1 MAAAGDDAP
10 AGLFS
15 GVWSRLHAAASVWR
29 RRGQASRDGE
39 GEEEEEEA
47 TVRSR
52 LARRAAAARRVGRK
66 LAFVSFNLEVLVFI
80 YAFWRARRRSLTWR
94 QPIQVLPVLA
104 VPALATL
111 IYAAFVRFTRMLDLK
126 DKRTLE
132 RLQEGKPQT
141 ECEPRESVDLKD
153 KETLERLQEVK
164 QRTDCEPRDFDRNSQ
179 KTVLNCDDADDASN
193 SLVGTDSA
201 PQTAKLMKHRQSSI
215 KHRDDGGADMAWGHS
230 KDFQSAPSGGLRMR
244 RLSSAKTY
252 MTSSSFIERNVEK
265 TQETPSVSAHSD
277 QHVHVPISTEDT
289 ISYPFDDC
297 RSMHAQP
304 ADTPQELSEGDGDEE
319 GFDGLWDIVETCSN
333 SSKENPI
340 SPVGSHNNFYDGD
353 DSRSPA
359 SPPDNFVAH
368 NSLNDFSPDLSA
380 LVLPASETLR
390 MLPPVSVKE
399 EASLDLQKSEVL
411 HMYSLTPNGSPTPYA
426 VNDKEL
432 SVTPDMGTYSELL
445 GEGVKET
452 ESSMFHIPEESTPPF
467 ISEEVLLCP
476 VAVNNNIEH
485 CLGTPEFSLCGQ
497 DTEKMEV
504 AGSASFTNDTPES
517 SFLSSLELAVES
529 AEDATEKELCE
540 SNTKEENAMLIN
552 MEEQALQDPL
562 IVSTSTSEQCLESS
576 DVSLCIQDAKAGEVS
591 GTINFVTA
599 NHELMYTA
607 SPVLL
612 AEGDEDLKEDKTCG
626 LHLLEQN
633 GLPINFEKEPILDSA
648 DTAEDVEITEV
659 HDVVKEGLFESEGEE
674 TFSHGK
680 LGAASSNDD
689 SNTENLI
696 TDSIGVQFIPNPD
709 INEALEGGWDAFSEP
724 LHHGTRHSAGR
735 FLSSGEINNDVY
747 SLTPMESPTS
757 YAVNDKELPIT
768 PDVESYPKFFGEG
781 VEEIVSSKF
790 HMPEEKHCSG
800 DPEVSVCGQETEKM
814 EVAGSVSFIDVSPD
828 SSFLSSPE
836 LVVEGAE
843 DTTIEK
849 ELCELNTKEDNA
861 ILINMEE
868 QALQDP
874 LIVSTS
880 TVEQCLETSDFS
892 LCIQDANAREV
903 PGITDFVTANPELMY
918 PASPELLGEYDED
931 FKEDKMS
938 DSYLPEQNGLPFNF
952 EKKPILDSP
961 VADTAEDVEII
972 EVHDV
977 VKEDLFESE
986 GKETF
991 SYQKLVVASSNGD
1004 SNTQNLIN
1012 DSICVQFIPNSVI
1025 NEDLEGGHEAF
1036 SEPLHHVTRHSEE
1049 IFLSPGEINDE
1060 EVYSLTPMESPTL
1073 YAVNEKE
1080 LPITPDVESYPE
1092 LFGEGVEEIVS
1103 SKFHMPEESTTSFNS
1118 EEVVPCSL
1126 AVSNIENCPGAPEFS
1141 VCGEETDKMEVAG
1154 SVSFINVSPEL
1165 SFLSSPELV
1174 VESAEDAT
1182 EKELC
1187 ELKTKED
1194 NAILINMEEEALQDP
1209 LMVST
1214 STVEQCLETSD
1225 VSLRIQDA
1233 NPKLMYPPSP
1243 EVLGEYNEEFKE
1255 DQTSDSHIP
1264 EQNGLPFNFE
1274 KEPIL
1279 DSPVADTAEDVEIT
1293 EVHYVVEECFSES
1306 EDEEAFNYQKLA
1318 VTDSEDDSDTQNLII
1333 DSMPVKFIPNSDL
1346 NEVLEGGQ
1354 EAFSQPL
1361 CQSTRHYEGM
1371 FLSAAEINNDE
1382 VYSSNS
1388 NSYANVV
1395 EDAAPSE
1402 GLSKFEDEM
1411 SIASL
1416 DTPINLDEVK
1426 SAAIVDTDI
1435 VSSKLSLQAELRGG
1449 GVEENEQSKFH
1460 LTEEITTPFNLEEEV
1475 LLSPVAVNNSEYY
1488 AETPEFSLYNEDS
1501 EEMEVVEAS
1510 HESSFLSSPELVV
1523 EGDDDARE
1531 KETHELNTN
1540 EENETLINLEEKP
1553 LQAVPV
1559 VSTTDQCLETP
1570 EFSSS
1575 SEETT
1580 DVPDIVSFVAV
1591 SPELNYSVSPELLAE
1606 SDDGIKEDE
1615 TSDLHLHEQKALPFN
1630 LEEPFLDP
1638 LVVDSAEDALA
1649 KSEVGKITEVHGV
1662 VEGVLLESEDD
1673 EVVDHLKPVLASPD
1687 DDSTA
1692 QNLISN
1698 STSAQ
1703 FIPDSSVKEGSQAG
1717 QQALL
1722 GSTCHSEV
1730 TFLSSGDV
1738 NHDEVKVETPF
1749 AGQEG
1754 LSKSEDEIASTSL
1767 ETSILLDEVR
1777 TAENL
1782 TANSEPSQSIPDSNG
1797 FQSLHDQ
1804 EQAPSETLQ
1813 DVNFLIEGSHTS
1825 SDEGIN
1831 SEIFSLYSRSSS
1843 CVSEIN
1849 MLESLRSGTSSEPE
1863 NDRGLSFDERN
1874 RVIFHNLD
1882 STENNT
1888 NNPVTDESILETN
1901 MVETLNIADETTAGS
1916 LHEVPSNFLDSFVA
1930 PDVTNGMTQSD
1941 QHLDLSSSSF
1951 APVVDAF
1958 ETLQSGQVF
1967 SEPQLEND
1975 VTFEEIQMSP
1985 KEVDD
1990 AENYFTNAIDDPQD
2004 SERTSTVALEDED
2017 DLTLHKAY
2025 MSPEDISEV
2034 KNSLADDY
2042 ASDLPH
2048 MPENHYFSKKVSPES
2063 QNPLSSEEILVH
2075 PEGLKT
2081 ENDLDAAKSS
2091 LYSTEA
2097 NLAEPCG
2104 IAHEGT
2110 QQQDETMLGFE
2121 EANSEDH
2128 YDNSGSLDIPDVTVA
2143 ESLQAAERSSSE
2155 ILYDG
2160 MFSFEGT
2167 LISLD
2172 GDDNAEDF
2180 TNNSGSAMHA
2190 APTDTTSL
2198 PGLQEGSFK
2207 PEDENAVNS
2216 ISPYEVDTEES
2227 SSSNRGNSSSASSRH
2242 DISFMEAPQPQE
2254 LSIDAGRGKVLLKDK
2269 EPKDGESEVMKETV
2283 GDLDDDHEV
2292 SSTPSDAALNL
2303 YLLY

>member
-15 GVWSRLHAAASVWR
+15 GVWSRLHAAASLWR

-39 GEEEEEEA
+39 REEEDGEA

-132 RLQEGKPQT
+132 RLQEDKPQN

-153 KETLERLQEVK
+153 KETLEGLQEDK
-164 QRTDCEPRDFDRNSQ
+164 QQTECGPREFDRNNQ
-179 KTVLNCDDADDASN
+179 NNVQNCDDVEDASN

-201 PQTAKLMKHRQSSI
+201 AQTAKLMKHRQSSI

-244 RLSSAKTY
+244 RLSSSKTY
-252 MTSSSFIERNVEK
+252 MTSSSFIERSVEK

-277 QHVHVPISTEDT
+277 QHVHVPVSTEDT

-297 RSMHAQP
+297 RSMHVQP
-304 ADTPQELSEGDGDEE
+304 ADTPQELSEGDADEE
-319 GFDGLWDIVETCSN
+319 GFDGLWDIVETRSN

-340 SPVGSHNNFYDGD
+340 SPVGSHNIFYDGD

-359 SPPDNFVAH
+359 SPPDDLVAH
-368 NSLNDFSPDLSA
+368 NSLNDFSGSPDLSGP
-380 LVLPASETLR
+380 VLPASETLK
-390 MLPPVSVKE
+390 MLPPESVRE
-399 EASLDLQKSEVL
+399 EALLDLQKSEVL
-411 HMYSLTPNGSPTPYA
+411 HMYSLTPKENPTPNA

-432 SVTPDMGTYSELL
+432 PITPDMGTYSELL
-445 GEGVKET
+445 GEGVEET
-452 ESSMFHIPEESTPPF
+452 ESSMFHIPEESMRPF
-467 ISEEVLLCP
+467 ISEEVLLGP
-476 VAVNNNIEH
+476 VAANSIEH

-497 DTEKMEV
+497 ETEKLEV
-504 AGSASFTNDTPES
+504 VGSAKFTNGSPES
-517 SFLSSLELAVES
+517 SFLSSPELVVES
-529 AEDATEKELCE
+529 AEDAAEKELCE
-540 SNTKEENAMLIN
+540 LNTKEENAMLIS
-552 MEEQALQDPL
+552 MEEPLQDPL

-674 TFSHGK
+674 TFTHGK
-680 LGAASSNDD
+680 LGAASSNAD

-696 TDSIGVQFIPNPD
+696 TDSIGVQIIPNPD
-709 INEALEGGWDAFSEP
+709 INEALEGGWEAFSEP
-724 LHHGTRHSAGR
+724 LHHGTRHSAGM

-747 SLTPMESPTS
+747 SLAPMEIPTS
-757 YAVNDKELPIT
+757 YAVNGKELPIT
-768 PDVESYPKFFGEG
+768 PDMESYPKFFGEG

-790 HMPEEKHCSG
+790 HIPEEKHCSG
-800 DPEVSVCGQETEKM
+800 APEVSVCGPETEKM
-814 EVAGSVSFIDVSPD
+814 EVGGSVSFINVSPD

-843 DTTIEK
+843 DTTIGK
-849 ELCELNTKEDNA
+849 GLCELNTKEDNA

-918 PASPELLGEYDED
+918 PASPELPGEYDED

-938 DSYLPEQNGLPFNF
+938 DSHLPEQNGLPFNF

-961 VADTAEDVEII
+961 VAYTAEDI
-972 EVHDV
+972 

-986 GKETF
+986 GKEIF
-991 SYQKLVVASSNGD
+991 SYQKLVVASSDGD
-1004 SNTQNLIN
+1004 SNTQKLIT
-1012 DSICVQFIPNSVI
+1012 DSICVQFIPNSDI

-1092 LFGEGVEEIVS
+1092 LFGEGVEEIVL
-1103 SKFHMPEESTTSFNS
+1103 SKFHMPEESLTPFNL
-1118 EEVVPCSL
+1118 EEVLPCSL

-1174 VESAEDAT
+1174 VVSAEDAT

-1187 ELKTKED
+1187 ELNTKED

-1225 VSLRIQDA
+1225 VSLHIQDA
-1233 NPKLMYPPSP
+1233 NPKLMYPSSP

-1255 DQTSDSHIP
+1255 DQKSDSHIL

-1293 EVHYVVEECFSES
+1293 EVHYVVKEGFSES
-1306 EDEEAFNYQKLA
+1306 EGEEAFNYQKLA

-1333 DSMPVKFIPNSDL
+1333 DSMPVKFLRNSDL

-1361 CQSTRHYEGM
+1361 RQSTRYSEGM
-1371 FLSAAEINNDE
+1371 FLSSAEINNDE

-1416 DTPINLDEVK
+1416 DTSICLDEVK
-1426 SAAIVDTDI
+1426 SAAIVDIDI
-1435 VSSKLSLQAELRGG
+1435 VSPKLSLQAELRGG

-1460 LTEEITTPFNLEEEV
+1460 LTEEITTPFNLEAEV

-1488 AETPEFSLYNEDS
+1488 AETPEFSLYNEES
-1501 EEMEVVEAS
+1501 EEMEVVESVSFVKAS
-1510 HESSFLSSPELVV
+1510 HESSFLSSPELVA

-1531 KETHELNTN
+1531 KETREVSTN

-1553 LQAVPV
+1553 LQAAPV

-1570 EFSSS
+1570 VFSSS

-1580 DVPDIVSFVAV
+1580 DVPEIVSFVTV

-1606 SDDGIKEDE
+1606 SEDGIKEYE

-1630 LEEPFLDP
+1630 LEDPFLDP

-1649 KSEVGKITEVHGV
+1649 KSEVGKITEVQGV
-1662 VEGVLLESEDD
+1662 VEGVLPESEDE

-1687 DDSTA
+1687 DDTAA

-1698 STSAQ
+1698 STFAQ

-1722 GSTCHSEV
+1722 ESPHESTCHSEG
-1730 TFLSSGDV
+1730 TFLSSGM
-1738 NHDEVKVETPF
+1738 KITPF

-1767 ETSILLDEVR
+1767 EVR

-1782 TANSEPSQSIPDSNG
+1782 TANSGPSQSIPDSNG
-1797 FQSLHDQ
+1797 SQSLHDQ

-1882 STENNT
+1882 STENYT
-1888 NNPVTDESILETN
+1888 NNPATAESMTN
-1901 MVETLNIADETTAGS
+1901 MIETLNIADETTAGS
-1916 LHEVPSNFLDSFVA
+1916 PHEVSSNFVDSFVA
-1930 PDVTNGMTQSD
+1930 PDVINGMTQSD

-1958 ETLQSGQVF
+1958 ETLQSGHVF

-1975 VTFEEIQMSP
+1975 VTFEETQMSP
-1985 KEVDD
+1985 KEADD
-1990 AENYFTNAIDDPQD
+1990 AENYFINTIDDPQD

-2034 KNSLADDY
+2034 ENSLADDY

-2048 MPENHYFSKKVSPES
+2048 MPENHCFSEKVSPES
-2063 QNPLSSEEILVH
+2063 QDPLSSEEILVH

-2081 ENDLDAAKSS
+2081 ENDLDGAKSS
-2091 LYSTEA
+2091 LFSTEV
-2097 NLAEPCG
+2097 NLAELWG

-2110 QQQDETMLGFE
+2110 LQQDETMLGFE

-2128 YDNSGSLDIPDVTVA
+2128 YDNSRSLDIPDVTVA

-2180 TNNSGSAMHA
+2180 TNNSGSDMHTA
-2190 APTDTTSL
+2190 QTDTTSL

-2216 ISPYEVDTEES
+2216 ITPYEVDTEES

-2242 DISFMEAPQPQE
+2242 DISFMEAPRPRE
-2254 LSIDAGRGKVLLKDK
+2254 LPIDAGRGKVLIKDK

-2283 GDLDDDHEV
+2283 EDLDDDHEV

-2303 YLLY
+2303 YLLC

>member
-1 MAAAGDDAP
+1 
-10 AGLFS
+10 
-15 GVWSRLHAAASVWR
+15 
-29 RRGQASRDGE
+29 
-39 GEEEEEEA
+39 
-47 TVRSR
+47 
-52 LARRAAAARRVGRK
+52 
-66 LAFVSFNLEVLVFI
+66 
-80 YAFWRARRRSLTWR
+80 
-94 QPIQVLPVLA
+94 
-104 VPALATL
+104 
-111 IYAAFVRFTRMLDLK
+111 
-126 DKRTLE
+126 
-132 RLQEGKPQT
+132 
-141 ECEPRESVDLKD
+141 
-153 KETLERLQEVK
+153 
-164 QRTDCEPRDFDRNSQ
+164 
-179 KTVLNCDDADDASN
+179 
-193 SLVGTDSA
+193 
-201 PQTAKLMKHRQSSI
+201 
-215 KHRDDGGADMAWGHS
+215 
-230 KDFQSAPSGGLRMR
+230 
-244 RLSSAKTY
+244 
-252 MTSSSFIERNVEK
+252 
-265 TQETPSVSAHSD
+265 
-277 QHVHVPISTEDT
+277 
-289 ISYPFDDC
+289 
-297 RSMHAQP
+297 
-304 ADTPQELSEGDGDEE
+304 
-319 GFDGLWDIVETCSN
+319 
-333 SSKENPI
+333 
-340 SPVGSHNNFYDGD
+340 
-353 DSRSPA
+353 
-359 SPPDNFVAH
+359 
-368 NSLNDFSPDLSA
+368 
-380 LVLPASETLR
+380 
-390 MLPPVSVKE
+390 
-399 EASLDLQKSEVL
+399 
-411 HMYSLTPNGSPTPYA
+411 
-426 VNDKEL
+426 
-432 SVTPDMGTYSELL
+432 
-445 GEGVKET
+445 
-452 ESSMFHIPEESTPPF
+452 
-467 ISEEVLLCP
+467 
-476 VAVNNNIEH
+476 
-485 CLGTPEFSLCGQ
+485 
-497 DTEKMEV
+497 
-504 AGSASFTNDTPES
+504 
-517 SFLSSLELAVES
+517 
-529 AEDATEKELCE
+529 
-540 SNTKEENAMLIN
+540 MLIS
-552 MEEQALQDPL
+552 MEEPLQDPL

-674 TFSHGK
+674 TFTHGK
-680 LGAASSNDD
+680 LGAASSNAD

-696 TDSIGVQFIPNPD
+696 TDSIGVQIIPNPD
-709 INEALEGGWDAFSEP
+709 INEALEGGWEAFSEP
-724 LHHGTRHSAGR
+724 LHHGTRHSAGM

-747 SLTPMESPTS
+747 SLAPMEIPTS
-757 YAVNDKELPIT
+757 YAVNGKELPIT
-768 PDVESYPKFFGEG
+768 PDMESY
-781 VEEIVSSKF
+781 
-790 HMPEEKHCSG
+790 
-800 DPEVSVCGQETEKM
+800 PEVSVCGPETE
-814 EVAGSVSFIDVSPD
+814 
-828 SSFLSSPE
+828 
-836 LVVEGAE
+836 
-843 DTTIEK
+843 
-849 ELCELNTKEDNA
+849 
-861 ILINMEE
+861 
-868 QALQDP
+868 
-874 LIVSTS
+874 
-880 TVEQCLETSDFS
+880 
-892 LCIQDANAREV
+892 
-903 PGITDFVTANPELMY
+903 
-918 PASPELLGEYDED
+918 
-931 FKEDKMS
+931 
-938 DSYLPEQNGLPFNF
+938 
-952 EKKPILDSP
+952 
-961 VADTAEDVEII
+961 
-972 EVHDV
+972 
-977 VKEDLFESE
+977 
-986 GKETF
+986 
-991 SYQKLVVASSNGD
+991 
-1004 SNTQNLIN
+1004 
-1012 DSICVQFIPNSVI
+1012 
-1025 NEDLEGGHEAF
+1025 
-1036 SEPLHHVTRHSEE
+1036 
-1049 IFLSPGEINDE
+1049 
-1060 EVYSLTPMESPTL
+1060 
-1073 YAVNEKE
+1073 
-1080 LPITPDVESYPE
+1080 
-1092 LFGEGVEEIVS
+1092 
-1103 SKFHMPEESTTSFNS
+1103 
-1118 EEVVPCSL
+1118 
-1126 AVSNIENCPGAPEFS
+1126 
-1141 VCGEETDKMEVAG
+1141 KMEVAG

-1174 VESAEDAT
+1174 VVSAEDAT

-1187 ELKTKED
+1187 ELNTKED

-1225 VSLRIQDA
+1225 VSLHIQDA
-1233 NPKLMYPPSP
+1233 NPKLMYPSSP

-1255 DQTSDSHIP
+1255 DQKSDSHIL

-1293 EVHYVVEECFSES
+1293 EVHYVVKEGFSES
-1306 EDEEAFNYQKLA
+1306 EGEEAFNYQKLA

-1333 DSMPVKFIPNSDL
+1333 DSMPVKFLRNSDL

-1361 CQSTRHYEGM
+1361 RQSTRYSEGM
-1371 FLSAAEINNDE
+1371 FLSSAEINNDE

-1416 DTPINLDEVK
+1416 DTSICLDEVK
-1426 SAAIVDTDI
+1426 SAAIVDIDI
-1435 VSSKLSLQAELRGG
+1435 VSPKLSLQAELRGG

-1460 LTEEITTPFNLEEEV
+1460 LTEEITTPFNLEAEV

-1488 AETPEFSLYNEDS
+1488 AETPEFSLYNEES
-1501 EEMEVVEAS
+1501 EEMEVVESVSFVKAS
-1510 HESSFLSSPELVV
+1510 HESSFLSSPELVA

-1531 KETHELNTN
+1531 KETREVSTN

-1553 LQAVPV
+1553 LQAAPV

-1570 EFSSS
+1570 VFSSS

-1580 DVPDIVSFVAV
+1580 DVPEIVSFVTV

-1606 SDDGIKEDE
+1606 SEDGIKEYE

-1630 LEEPFLDP
+1630 LEDPFLDP

-1649 KSEVGKITEVHGV
+1649 KSEVGKITEVQGV
-1662 VEGVLLESEDD
+1662 VEGVLPESEDE

-1687 DDSTA
+1687 DDTAA

-1698 STSAQ
+1698 STFAQ

-1722 GSTCHSEV
+1722 ESPHESTCHSEG
-1730 TFLSSGDV
+1730 TFLSSGM
-1738 NHDEVKVETPF
+1738 KITPF

-1767 ETSILLDEVR
+1767 EVR

-1782 TANSEPSQSIPDSNG
+1782 TANSGPSQSIPDSNG
-1797 FQSLHDQ
+1797 SQSLHDQ

-1882 STENNT
+1882 STENYT
-1888 NNPVTDESILETN
+1888 NNPATAESMTN
-1901 MVETLNIADETTAGS
+1901 MIETLNIADETTAGS
-1916 LHEVPSNFLDSFVA
+1916 PHEVSSNFVDSFVA
-1930 PDVTNGMTQSD
+1930 PDVINGMTQSD

-1958 ETLQSGQVF
+1958 ETLQSGHVF

-1975 VTFEEIQMSP
+1975 VTFEETQMSP
-1985 KEVDD
+1985 KEADD
-1990 AENYFTNAIDDPQD
+1990 AENYFINTIDDPQD

-2034 KNSLADDY
+2034 ENSLADDY

-2048 MPENHYFSKKVSPES
+2048 MPENHCFSEKVSPES
-2063 QNPLSSEEILVH
+2063 QDPLSSEEILVH

-2081 ENDLDAAKSS
+2081 ENDLDGAKSS
-2091 LYSTEA
+2091 LFSTEV
-2097 NLAEPCG
+2097 NLAELWG

-2110 QQQDETMLGFE
+2110 LQQDETMLGFE

-2128 YDNSGSLDIPDVTVA
+2128 YDNSRSLDIPDVTVA

-2180 TNNSGSAMHA
+2180 TNNSGSDMHTA
-2190 APTDTTSL
+2190 QTDTTSL

-2216 ISPYEVDTEES
+2216 ITPYEVDTEES

-2242 DISFMEAPQPQE
+2242 DISFMEAPRPRE
-2254 LSIDAGRGKVLLKDK
+2254 LPIDAGRGKVLIKDK

-2283 GDLDDDHEV
+2283 EDLDDDHETKQVVTISHSTGSSNV
-2292 SSTPSDAALNL
+2292 SELADLQYTESVDDDTETLSAPLPSSAATDI
-2303 YLLY
+2303 

>member
-29 RRGQASRDGE
+29 RRGQAFRDGE
-39 GEEEEEEA
+39 GEEEES

-111 IYAAFVRFTRMLDLK
+111 IYAAYVRFTRMLDLK

-132 RLQEGKPQT
+132 RLQEDKPQT
-141 ECEPRESVDLKD
+141 ECEPRDSVDLKD
-153 KETLERLQEVK
+153 KETLERLQEDK
-164 QRTDCEPRDFDRNSQ
+164 QRTECEPGEFDRDNQ
-179 KTVLNCDDADDASN
+179 NNVQNCDDVDDASN

-201 PQTAKLMKHRQSSI
+201 AQTAKLMKHRQSSI
-215 KHRDDGGADMAWGHS
+215 KHRDDDGADMAWGHS

-252 MTSSSFIERNVEK
+252 MTSSSFIERSVEK
-265 TQETPSVSAHSD
+265 TQEMPSVSAHLD

-289 ISYPFDDC
+289 ISYHFDDC

-304 ADTPQELSEGDGDEE
+304 ADTPQELSEGDGDKE
-319 GFDGLWDIVETCSN
+319 GFDGLWDIVETRSN

-359 SPPDNFVAH
+359 SSPDDFVAH
-368 NSLNDFSPDLSA
+368 NSLNDFSPDLSG
-380 LVLPASETLR
+380 LVLPASETLK
-390 MLPPVSVKE
+390 MLHPEGVRE
-399 EASLDLQKSEVL
+399 EALLDPHKSEVL
-411 HMYSLTPNGSPTPYA
+411 HMYSLTPKESPTPYA

-432 SVTPDMGTYSELL
+432 PITPDMGTYSELL
-445 GEGVKET
+445 GEGVEET
-452 ESSMFHIPEESTPPF
+452 ESSIFHTPEDSTPSF

-476 VAVNNNIEH
+476 PAVSNIEH

-497 DTEKMEV
+497 ETEKIEV
-504 AGSASFTNDTPES
+504 VGSVSFTNDSPEL
-517 SFLSSLELAVES
+517 SFLSSPELVVES
-529 AEDATEKELCE
+529 AEDAIEKELCE
-540 SNTKEENAMLIN
+540 LNSKEENTMLIS
-552 MEEQALQDPL
+552 MEEEPLQGPL
-562 IVSTSTSEQCLESS
+562 IVSTGTSEQCLETS
-576 DVSLCIQDAKAGEVS
+576 DASLCIQDTKAGEVS
-591 GTINFVTA
+591 GIINFVTA
-599 NHELMYTA
+599 TPELMYTA
-607 SPVLL
+607 SPELL
-612 AEGDEDLKEDKTCG
+612 AEGDEDLKEDKTSD
-626 LHLLEQN
+626 LHLPEQN
-633 GLPINFEKEPILDSA
+633 GLPLNIEKEPILDSLVA
-648 DTAEDVEITEV
+648 DTAEDVERTEV
-659 HDVVKEGLFESEGEE
+659 HDVVQEGSFESEDEE
-674 TFSHGK
+674 TFNNPN
-680 LGAASSNDD
+680 LVVTSSIDD
-689 SNTENLI
+689 SKNQNLI
-696 TDSIGVQFIPNPD
+696 SDSMLVQFIPNTD
-709 INEALEGGWDAFSEP
+709 INEALEGGWEAVSEP
-724 LHHGTRHSAGR
+724 LHQG
-735 FLSSGEINNDVY
+735 
-747 SLTPMESPTS
+747 P
-757 YAVNDKELPIT
+757 
-768 PDVESYPKFFGEG
+768 
-781 VEEIVSSKF
+781 
-790 HMPEEKHCSG
+790 
-800 DPEVSVCGQETEKM
+800 
-814 EVAGSVSFIDVSPD
+814 
-828 SSFLSSPE
+828 
-836 LVVEGAE
+836 
-843 DTTIEK
+843 
-849 ELCELNTKEDNA
+849 
-861 ILINMEE
+861 
-868 QALQDP
+868 
-874 LIVSTS
+874 
-880 TVEQCLETSDFS
+880 
-892 LCIQDANAREV
+892 
-903 PGITDFVTANPELMY
+903 
-918 PASPELLGEYDED
+918 
-931 FKEDKMS
+931 
-938 DSYLPEQNGLPFNF
+938 
-952 EKKPILDSP
+952 
-961 VADTAEDVEII
+961 
-972 EVHDV
+972 
-977 VKEDLFESE
+977 
-986 GKETF
+986 
-991 SYQKLVVASSNGD
+991 
-1004 SNTQNLIN
+1004 
-1012 DSICVQFIPNSVI
+1012 
-1025 NEDLEGGHEAF
+1025 
-1036 SEPLHHVTRHSEE
+1036 RHSEGM
-1049 IFLSPGEINDE
+1049 FLSPGEINND

-1073 YAVNEKE
+1073 YAVNDKE
-1080 LPITPDVESYPE
+1080 LPITPDMESYPE
-1092 LFGEGVEEIVS
+1092 FFGEGIEEIVS
-1103 SKFHMPEESTTSFNS
+1103 SKFHMPEESTTPFNL
-1118 EEVVPCSL
+1118 EEVLPCSL

-1141 VCGEETDKMEVAG
+1141 VSGEEETDKMEVAG

-1187 ELKTKED
+1187 ELDTKED

-1209 LMVST
+1209 LMVSA

-1233 NPKLMYPPSP
+1233 NPKSMYPPSP

-1255 DQTSDSHIP
+1255 DQTSDSHIL
-1264 EQNGLPFNFE
+1264 EENGLPFNFE

-1279 DSPVADTAEDVEIT
+1279 DSPVADTAEGVEIT
-1293 EVHYVVEECFSES
+1293 GVHYVVKEGFSES
-1306 EDEEAFNYQKLA
+1306 EGEEAFNYQKLA

-1333 DSMPVKFIPNSDL
+1333 DSMPVKFIRNSDL

-1361 CQSTRHYEGM
+1361 CQSTRHSEGM
-1371 FLSAAEINNDE
+1371 FLSSAEINNDE

-1416 DTPINLDEVK
+1416 DTPICLDEVK
-1426 SAAIVDTDI
+1426 SAAIVDIDI
-1435 VSSKLSLQAELRGG
+1435 VSPKLSLQPELHDV
-1449 GVEENEQSKFH
+1449 GVEENEFFKFH
-1460 LTEEITTPFNLEEEV
+1460 VPEEIRTPFNLEEQV
-1475 LLSPVAVNNSEYY
+1475 LLSPVAVNNTEYCR
-1488 AETPEFSLYNEDS
+1488 ETQEFSLYNQEN
-1501 EEMEVVEAS
+1501 EEREVVES
-1510 HESSFLSSPELVV
+1510 VSYIKVSPESSLLSSPEFVG
-1523 EGDDDARE
+1523 EGGEDARE
-1531 KETHELNTN
+1531 KEARELNTN
-1540 EENETLINLEEKP
+1540 EENETLINLEEEP
-1553 LQAVPV
+1553 LQAAPV
-1559 VSTTDQCLETP
+1559 VSTTDQCLETS
-1570 EFSSS
+1570 EFSLS
-1575 SEETT
+1575 SEVAKTM
-1580 DVPDIVSFVAV
+1580 DVPEIVSFVTV
-1591 SPELNYSVSPELLAE
+1591 SPELNYSASSELLSE
-1606 SDDGIKEDE
+1606 GDGDLHEDE
-1615 TSDLHLHEQKALPFN
+1615 TSDLHLKEHKALPFN

-1638 LVVDSAEDALA
+1638 LVVDTAEDALA
-1649 KSEVGKITEVHGV
+1649 TSELLICSEEVKMTEVHGV
-1662 VEGVLLESEDD
+1662 VEEVFSESED
-1673 EVVDHLKPVLASPD
+1673 EAACDHPNLVLASPD

-1692 QNLISN
+1692 QNLTSN
-1698 STSAQ
+1698 SISAQ
-1703 FIPDSSVKEGSQAG
+1703 VIPDTSVKEASQAG
-1717 QQALL
+1717 QEALPEPPHE
-1722 GSTCHSEV
+1722 SICHSEG
-1730 TFLSSGDV
+1730 TFLSSGEV
-1738 NHDEVKVETPF
+1738 NHDKVTVEAPF
-1749 AGQEG
+1749 AGEGG
-1754 LSKSEDEIASTSL
+1754 LSMPEDEMALTSL

-1782 TANSEPSQSIPDSNG
+1782 AANSEPSQSIPDTNG

-1813 DVNFLIEGSHTS
+1813 DTNFLLEGSHTS

-1849 MLESLRSGTSSEPE
+1849 MLESLRSGTSSEPD

-1874 RVIFHNLD
+1874 RVIFHNMD

-1901 MVETLNIADETTAGS
+1901 MIETLNIADETTADS
-1916 LHEVPSNFLDSFVA
+1916 PHEVSSNFVDSFVA
-1930 PDVTNGMTQSD
+1930 PDVINGMTQSD

-1958 ETLQSGQVF
+1958 ETLQSGQFF

-1975 VTFEEIQMSP
+1975 VTFEQTQMSP
-1985 KEVDD
+1985 KEADD
-1990 AENYFTNAIDDPQD
+1990 AENYFTNTIDDPQD

-2048 MPENHYFSKKVSPES
+2048 MPENHCFSEKVSPES
-2063 QNPLSSEEILVH
+2063 QDPLSSEEILVC

-2081 ENDLDAAKSS
+2081 ENDLDGVKSS

-2121 EANSEDH
+2121 EASSEYH

-2180 TNNSGSAMHA
+2180 PNNSGSVMHTA
-2190 APTDTTSL
+2190 QTDTTSL
-2198 PGLQEGSFK
+2198 PSLQEGSFK
-2207 PEDENAVNS
+2207 PEDENPVNS

-2227 SSSNRGNSSSASSRH
+2227 SSSNH
-2242 DISFMEAPQPQE
+2242 
-2254 LSIDAGRGKVLLKDK
+2254 VLLKDK
-2269 EPKDGESEVMKETV
+2269 EPKDSKSEVMKETLE
-2283 GDLDDDHEV
+2283 DLDDDHERKPVVTISHSTGSSIV
-2292 SSTPSDAALNL
+2292 SELADLQYTQSVDDDTETLSAPLPSSVATDILKQTK
-2303 YLLY
+2303 

>member
-1 MAAAGDDAP
+1 MPAQIPLQIPTLGPPTNSMAAAGDDAP

-15 GVWSRLHAAASVWR
+15 GVWSRLHAAASLWR

-39 GEEEEEEA
+39 REEEGEA

-66 LAFVSFNLEVLVFI
+66 LAFVSFNLEVLVFV

-132 RLQEGKPQT
+132 RLQEDKPQN

-153 KETLERLQEVK
+153 KETLERLQEDK
-164 QRTDCEPRDFDRNSQ
+164 QQTECEPRGFDRNKENDVQ
-179 KTVLNCDDADDASN
+179 NCDGVDDASN
-193 SLVGTDSA
+193 SLVEIDSA
-201 PQTAKLMKHRQSSI
+201 AQTAKLMKHRHSSI

-244 RLSSAKTY
+244 RLSSSKTY
-252 MTSSSFIERNVEK
+252 MTSSSFIERSVEK

-304 ADTPQELSEGDGDEE
+304 SDTPQELSEGDADEE
-319 GFDGLWDIVETCSN
+319 GFDGLWDIVETRSN

-353 DSRSPA
+353 DSRSLA
-359 SPPDNFVAH
+359 SPPDDFVAH
-368 NSLNDFSPDLSA
+368 NSLNDFSGSPDLSGP
-380 LVLPASETLR
+380 VLPASETLK
-390 MLPPVSVKE
+390 MLPPESVRE
-399 EASLDLQKSEVL
+399 EALLDPQKSEVL
-411 HMYSLTPNGSPTPYA
+411 HMYSLTPKEIPNPYA
-426 VNDKEL
+426 VNAKEL
-432 SVTPDMGTYSELL
+432 PITPDMGTYQQLL
-445 GEGVKET
+445 GEGVEET

-476 VAVNNNIEH
+476 PAVSNIEH

-497 DTEKMEV
+497 ETEKMEV
-504 AGSASFTNDTPES
+504 VRSVSFTNDSPES
-517 SFLSSLELAVES
+517 SFLSSPELVVES
-529 AEDATEKELCE
+529 AEDAIEKEICE
-540 SNTKEENAMLIN
+540 LNTKEENAMLISI
-552 MEEQALQDPL
+552 EEEPLQDPL
-562 IVSTSTSEQCLESS
+562 IVSTSTSEQCLETS
-576 DVSLCIQDAKAGEVS
+576 DVSLCIQDAKAREVT
-591 GTINFVTA
+591 GIINFVTA
-599 NHELMYTA
+599 NPELMQTT
-607 SPVLL
+607 SPELL
-612 AEGDEDLKEDKTCG
+612 AEGDDDLKGDKASD
-626 LHLLEQN
+626 LHLPEQN
-633 GLPINFEKEPILDSA
+633 GLPLNFEKESILDSLVA
-648 DTAEDVEITEV
+648 YTAEDLEITEV
-659 HDVVKEGLFESEGEE
+659 HDVVKEGSFESEDEE
-674 TFSHGK
+674 TFSHPN
-680 LGAASSNDD
+680 LVVPSSNDD
-689 SNTENLI
+689 SKTQKLI
-696 TDSIGVQFIPNPD
+696 SDSMRVQFIPNTK
-709 INEALEGGWDAFSEP
+709 INEGPEGGRETVSEP
-724 LHHGTRHSAGR
+724 LHQGTRHS
-735 FLSSGEINNDVY
+735 
-747 SLTPMESPTS
+747 
-757 YAVNDKELPIT
+757 
-768 PDVESYPKFFGEG
+768 EG
-781 VEEIVSSKF
+781 
-790 HMPEEKHCSG
+790 M
-800 DPEVSVCGQETEKM
+800 
-814 EVAGSVSFIDVSPD
+814 
-828 SSFLSSPE
+828 
-836 LVVEGAE
+836 
-843 DTTIEK
+843 
-849 ELCELNTKEDNA
+849 
-861 ILINMEE
+861 
-868 QALQDP
+868 
-874 LIVSTS
+874 
-880 TVEQCLETSDFS
+880 
-892 LCIQDANAREV
+892 
-903 PGITDFVTANPELMY
+903 
-918 PASPELLGEYDED
+918 
-931 FKEDKMS
+931 
-938 DSYLPEQNGLPFNF
+938 
-952 EKKPILDSP
+952 
-961 VADTAEDVEII
+961 
-972 EVHDV
+972 
-977 VKEDLFESE
+977 
-986 GKETF
+986 
-991 SYQKLVVASSNGD
+991 
-1004 SNTQNLIN
+1004 
-1012 DSICVQFIPNSVI
+1012 
-1025 NEDLEGGHEAF
+1025 
-1036 SEPLHHVTRHSEE
+1036 
-1049 IFLSPGEINDE
+1049 FLSPGEINND

-1073 YAVNEKE
+1073 YAVNDKE
-1080 LPITPDVESYPE
+1080 LPITPDMESYPE
-1092 LFGEGVEEIVS
+1092 FVGEGVEEIVL
-1103 SKFHMPEESTTSFNS
+1103 SKFHMREESTTPFNS
-1118 EEVVPCSL
+1118 EEVLPCSL
-1126 AVSNIENCPGAPEFS
+1126 AVSNIENCPGAPEFP

-1174 VESAEDAT
+1174 VENAEDVT
-1182 EKELC
+1182 EKELSGFY
-1187 ELKTKED
+1187 TKED
-1194 NAILINMEEEALQDP
+1194 NAIVINMEEEALQDP

-1214 STVEQCLETSD
+1214 SAVEQCLETSD

-1233 NPKLMYPPSP
+1233 NPKLVYPPSP
-1243 EVLGEYNEEFKE
+1243 EVLGEYNEELKE

-1293 EVHYVVEECFSES
+1293 EVHYVVKKGFSES
-1306 EDEEAFNYQKLA
+1306 EGEEAFNYQKLA

-1346 NEVLEGGQ
+1346 NEILEGGR

-1361 CQSTRHYEGM
+1361 RQSTRHSEGM
-1371 FLSAAEINNDE
+1371 FLSSAEINNDE

-1388 NSYANVV
+1388 NSYAKVV

-1402 GLSKFEDEM
+1402 GLSKVEDEM

-1416 DTPINLDEVK
+1416 DTPICLDEVK
-1426 SAAIVDTDI
+1426 SADI
-1435 VSSKLSLQAELRGG
+1435 DMVSPKLSLQAELRGG
-1449 GVEENEQSKFH
+1449 GVEENEQSKFP
-1460 LTEEITTPFNLEEEV
+1460 LPVEIRTHFNLEEEV
-1475 LLSPVAVNNSEYY
+1475 LLSPVAVNNTEYCV
-1488 AETPEFSLYNEDS
+1488 ETPEFSLYNHES
-1501 EEMEVVEAS
+1501 GEMEVVES
-1510 HESSFLSSPELVV
+1510 VSYIKVSPESIFLSSPEFVG
-1523 EGDDDARE
+1523 EGGQDARE
-1531 KETHELNTN
+1531 KETRELNTN
-1540 EENETLINLEEKP
+1540 EENETLINLKEEP
-1553 LQAVPV
+1553 LQAAPV
-1559 VSTTDQCLETP
+1559 VSTTDQCLETS
-1570 EFSSS
+1570 EFSLS
-1575 SEETT
+1575 SEVVKTT
-1580 DVPDIVSFVAV
+1580 DVPEIVSFVTV
-1591 SPELNYSVSPELLAE
+1591 SPELNYPASPELLSE
-1606 SDDGIKEDE
+1606 GDGDLHEDE
-1615 TSDLHLHEQKALPFN
+1615 TSDSHLHEQKALPSN

-1638 LVVDSAEDALA
+1638 LVVDTAEDALVT
-1649 KSEVGKITEVHGV
+1649 SELLIFSEEVKMTEVHGV
-1662 VEGVLLESEDD
+1662 VEEVFSESED
-1673 EVVDHLKPVLASPD
+1673 EAAFDHPNLVLASPD

-1692 QNLISN
+1692 ENFTSN
-1698 STSAQ
+1698 SISAQ
-1703 FIPDSSVKEGSQAG
+1703 VIPDTSVKEASQAG
-1717 QQALL
+1717 QEALPEPRDE
-1722 GSTCHSEV
+1722 SICHSEG
-1730 TFLSSGDV
+1730 TFLSPGEV
-1738 NHDEVKVETPF
+1738 NHDEVTVEAPF
-1749 AGQEG
+1749 SGQEG
-1754 LSKSEDEIASTSL
+1754 LPKSEDEIALTSL
-1767 ETSILLDEVR
+1767 ETSILLDEVT

-1782 TANSEPSQSIPDSNG
+1782 TANSGPSQSIPDSNG

-1825 SDEGIN
+1825 SEEGIN

-1843 CVSEIN
+1843 CVSEIS

-1874 RVIFHNLD
+1874 HVIFHNMD

-1888 NNPVTDESILETN
+1888 NNPGTAESILETN
-1901 MVETLNIADETTAGS
+1901 MTETLNIADETTPGS
-1916 LHEVPSNFLDSFVA
+1916 PHEVSSNFVDSFVA

-1958 ETLQSGQVF
+1958 ETLQSGHVF

-1975 VTFEEIQMSP
+1975 VTFGQTQMSP
-1985 KEVDD
+1985 KEADD
-1990 AENYFTNAIDDPQD
+1990 AENYFTNTIDDPQD

-2034 KNSLADDY
+2034 ENSLADDS

-2048 MPENHYFSKKVSPES
+2048 MPENHCFSEKVSPES
-2063 QNPLSSEEILVH
+2063 QDPLSSEVILVH
-2075 PEGLKT
+2075 PVGLKT
-2081 ENDLDAAKSS
+2081 ENDLDDAKSS

-2172 GDDNAEDF
+2172 GNDNAEDF
-2180 TNNSGSAMHA
+2180 TNNSGSAMHTA
-2190 APTDTTSL
+2190 QTDTTSL

-2254 LSIDAGRGKVLLKDK
+2254 LPIDARKEKVFLKDK
-2269 EPKDGESEVMKETV
+2269 EPKDGESEDTKETV
-2283 GDLDDDHEV
+2283 EDLDSDHERKPVVTISHSTGSSNV
-2292 SSTPSDAALNL
+2292 SELADLQYTESVDDDTETLSAPLPSSVATDISKQTK
-2303 YLLY
+2303 

>member
-39 GEEEEEEA
+39 GEEEES

-66 LAFVSFNLEVLVFI
+66 LAFVSFNLEVLVFV

-126 DKRTLE
+126 DNRTLE
-132 RLQEGKPQT
+132 RLQEDKHQADG
-141 ECEPRESVDLKD
+141 EPRESVDLKD
-153 KETLERLQEVK
+153 KETLERLQEDK
-164 QRTDCEPRDFDRNSQ
+164 QRTECEPREFDRNNQNNVQS
-179 KTVLNCDDADDASN
+179 CDDVDDASN

-201 PQTAKLMKHRQSSI
+201 AQTAKLMKHRQSSI

-230 KDFQSAPSGGLRMR
+230 KDFQPAPSGGLRMR
-244 RLSSAKTY
+244 RLSSSKTY
-252 MTSSSFIERNVEK
+252 MTSSSFVERSVEK
-265 TQETPSVSAHSD
+265 TQETPSVSAHLD

-319 GFDGLWDIVETCSN
+319 GFDGIWDIVETRSN

-359 SPPDNFVAH
+359 SSPDDFVAH
-368 NSLNDFSPDLSA
+368 NSLNDFSPDLSG
-380 LVLPASETLR
+380 LVLPASETLK
-390 MLPPVSVKE
+390 MLPPESVRE
-399 EASLDLQKSEVL
+399 EALLDPHKSEVL
-411 HMYSLTPNGSPTPYA
+411 HMYSLSPKESPSPYA
-426 VNDKEL
+426 VNDKKL
-432 SVTPDMGTYSELL
+432 PISPDMGTYSELL
-445 GEGVKET
+445 GEGVEET
-452 ESSMFHIPEESTPPF
+452 ESSMFRIPEESMPPF

-476 VAVNNNIEH
+476 PAVSNIEH

-497 DTEKMEV
+497 ETERVEV
-504 AGSASFTNDTPES
+504 VGSASFTNDSPELI
-517 SFLSSLELAVES
+517 FLSSPELVVES
-529 AEDATEKELCE
+529 AEDAIEKELCE
-540 SNTKEENAMLIN
+540 LNTKEENAILIS
-552 MEEQALQDPL
+552 MEEEPLQDPL
-562 IVSTSTSEQCLESS
+562 IVSTNTSEQCLETS
-576 DVSLCIQDAKAGEVS
+576 DASLCIQDGNAREVT
-591 GTINFVTA
+591 GIINFVTA
-599 NHELMYTA
+599 NPELMHSA
-607 SPVLL
+607 SPELL
-612 AEGDEDLKEDKTCG
+612 AEGDDDLKEDKASD

-633 GLPINFEKEPILDSA
+633 GLPLNIEKQPILDSLVA

-659 HDVVKEGLFESEGEE
+659 RDVVKEGLFESEGEE
-674 TFSHGK
+674 TFSHRM
-680 LGAASSNDD
+680 LVAASSNGD

-696 TDSIGVQFIPNPD
+696 TDSIGVQFIPNGD
-709 INEALEGGWDAFSEP
+709 INDALEGGQEAFSEP
-724 LHHGTRHSAGR
+724 LYHGTHHSEGM
-735 FLSSGEINNDVY
+735 FLSSGDINNDEVY

-757 YAVNDKELPIT
+757 YAVNDKELPII
-768 PDVESYPKFFGEG
+768 PDVEIYPEF
-781 VEEIVSSKF
+781 
-790 HMPEEKHCSG
+790 
-800 DPEVSVCGQETEKM
+800 SVCGQETEKM
-814 EVAGSVSFIDVSPD
+814 EVAGSVSFMNVSPEL
-828 SSFLSSPE
+828 SFSSSPE

-843 DTTIEK
+843 DTIEK
-849 ELCELNTKEDNA
+849 ELCESNRKEDN
-861 ILINMEE
+861 
-868 QALQDP
+868 
-874 LIVSTS
+874 
-880 TVEQCLETSDFS
+880 
-892 LCIQDANAREV
+892 
-903 PGITDFVTANPELMY
+903 GIF
-918 PASPELLGEYDED
+918 
-931 FKEDKMS
+931 
-938 DSYLPEQNGLPFNF
+938 
-952 EKKPILDSP
+952 
-961 VADTAEDVEII
+961 
-972 EVHDV
+972 
-977 VKEDLFESE
+977 
-986 GKETF
+986 
-991 SYQKLVVASSNGD
+991 
-1004 SNTQNLIN
+1004 
-1012 DSICVQFIPNSVI
+1012 
-1025 NEDLEGGHEAF
+1025 
-1036 SEPLHHVTRHSEE
+1036 
-1049 IFLSPGEINDE
+1049 
-1060 EVYSLTPMESPTL
+1060 
-1073 YAVNEKE
+1073 
-1080 LPITPDVESYPE
+1080 
-1092 LFGEGVEEIVS
+1092 
-1103 SKFHMPEESTTSFNS
+1103 
-1118 EEVVPCSL
+1118 
-1126 AVSNIENCPGAPEFS
+1126 
-1141 VCGEETDKMEVAG
+1141 
-1154 SVSFINVSPEL
+1154 
-1165 SFLSSPELV
+1165 
-1174 VESAEDAT
+1174 
-1182 EKELC
+1182 
-1187 ELKTKED
+1187 
-1194 NAILINMEEEALQDP
+1194 INMEEEALQDP
-1209 LMVST
+1209 LTVSA

-1255 DQTSDSHIP
+1255 DQTSDSHIL

-1293 EVHYVVEECFSES
+1293 GVHYVVKEGFSES
-1306 EDEEAFNYQKLA
+1306 EGEEAFNYQKLA

-1361 CQSTRHYEGM
+1361 RQSTRHSEGM
-1371 FLSAAEINNDE
+1371 FLSSAEINNDE

-1416 DTPINLDEVK
+1416 DTPICLDEVK
-1426 SAAIVDTDI
+1426 SAAIVDIDI
-1435 VSSKLSLQAELRGG
+1435 VSPKLSLQPELHDV
-1449 GVEENEQSKFH
+1449 GVEENELSKFH
-1460 LTEEITTPFNLEEEV
+1460 VPEEIRTPFNLEEQV
-1475 LLSPVAVNNSEYY
+1475 LLSPVAVNNTEYCR
-1488 AETPEFSLYNEDS
+1488 ETQEFSLYNQES
-1501 EEMEVVEAS
+1501 EEREVVES
-1510 HESSFLSSPELVV
+1510 VSYIKVSPESSLLSSPEFVG
-1523 EGDDDARE
+1523 EGGEDARE
-1531 KETHELNTN
+1531 KETRELNTN
-1540 EENETLINLEEKP
+1540 EENETLINLEEEP
-1553 LQAVPV
+1553 LQAAPV
-1559 VSTTDQCLETP
+1559 VSTTDQCLETS
-1570 EFSSS
+1570 EFSLS
-1575 SEETT
+1575 SEVPKTT
-1580 DVPDIVSFVAV
+1580 DVPDIVSFVTT
-1591 SPELNYSVSPELLAE
+1591 SPELNYSASSELLSE
-1606 SDDGIKEDE
+1606 GDRDLHEDE
-1615 TSDLHLHEQKALPFN
+1615 TSDLHLHEQKALAFN

-1638 LVVDSAEDALA
+1638 LVVDTAEDALVT
-1649 KSEVGKITEVHGV
+1649 SELLIRSEEVKMTEVHGV
-1662 VEGVLLESEDD
+1662 VEEVFSESED
-1673 EVVDHLKPVLASPD
+1673 EAAFDHRNLFLASPA
-1687 DDSTA
+1687 DDSSA
-1692 QNLISN
+1692 QNLTSN

-1703 FIPDSSVKEGSQAG
+1703 VIPDTSVKEASQAG
-1717 QQALL
+1717 QPALL
-1722 GSTCHSEV
+1722 ESPHESTCHSEGA
-1730 TFLSSGDV
+1730 FLSSGEV
-1738 NHDEVKVETPF
+1738 NHDEVKVEAPF

-1754 LSKSEDEIASTSL
+1754 LPKSEDEIALTSL
-1767 ETSILLDEVR
+1767 ETSILLDEVT

-1782 TANSEPSQSIPDSNG
+1782 TANSGPSQSIPDSNG

-1874 RVIFHNLD
+1874 RVIFHNLH
-1882 STENNT
+1882 STENYT
-1888 NNPVTDESILETN
+1888 NNPATAESILETN
-1901 MVETLNIADETTAGS
+1901 MIETLNIADETTAGS
-1916 LHEVPSNFLDSFVA
+1916 PHEVSSNFLDSFVA
-1930 PDVTNGMTQSD
+1930 PDVINGMTQSD

-1975 VTFEEIQMSP
+1975 VTFEQTQMSP

-1990 AENYFTNAIDDPQD
+1990 AENYFTNTIDDPQD

-2048 MPENHYFSKKVSPES
+2048 MPENHCFSEKVSPDS
-2063 QNPLSSEEILVH
+2063 QDPLSSEENLVH

-2081 ENDLDAAKSS
+2081 ENDLDGVKSS

-2128 YDNSGSLDIPDVTVA
+2128 CDNSGSLDIPDVTVA

-2180 TNNSGSAMHA
+2180 PNNSGSAMHTA
-2190 APTDTTSL
+2190 QTDTTSL

-2227 SSSNRGNSSSASSRH
+2227 SSSNRGNSSSASSRNG
-2242 DISFMEAPQPQE
+2242 ISFMEAPQPQE
-2254 LSIDAGRGKVLLKDK
+2254 LPIDAGRKKVFLKDK
-2269 EPKDGESEVMKETV
+2269 EPKDGESEDMKEAAK
-2283 GDLDDDHEV
+2283 DLDDDHERKPVVTISHSTGSSNV
-2292 SSTPSDAALNL
+2292 SELADLQYTESVDGDTETLSAPLPSSAATDI
-2303 YLLY
+2303 

>member
-1 MAAAGDDAP
+1 
-10 AGLFS
+10 
-15 GVWSRLHAAASVWR
+15 
-29 RRGQASRDGE
+29 
-39 GEEEEEEA
+39 
-47 TVRSR
+47 
-52 LARRAAAARRVGRK
+52 
-66 LAFVSFNLEVLVFI
+66 
-80 YAFWRARRRSLTWR
+80 
-94 QPIQVLPVLA
+94 
-104 VPALATL
+104 
-111 IYAAFVRFTRMLDLK
+111 
-126 DKRTLE
+126 
-132 RLQEGKPQT
+132 
-141 ECEPRESVDLKD
+141 
-153 KETLERLQEVK
+153 
-164 QRTDCEPRDFDRNSQ
+164 
-179 KTVLNCDDADDASN
+179 
-193 SLVGTDSA
+193 
-201 PQTAKLMKHRQSSI
+201 MKHRQSSI

-244 RLSSAKTY
+244 RLSSSKTY
-252 MTSSSFIERNVEK
+252 MTSSSFIERSVEK

-277 QHVHVPISTEDT
+277 QHVHVPVSTEDT

-297 RSMHAQP
+297 RSMHVQP
-304 ADTPQELSEGDGDEE
+304 ADTPQELSEGDADEE
-319 GFDGLWDIVETCSN
+319 GFDGLWDIVETRSN

-340 SPVGSHNNFYDGD
+340 SPVGSHNIFYDGD

-359 SPPDNFVAH
+359 SPPDDLVAH
-368 NSLNDFSPDLSA
+368 NSLNDFSGSPDLSGP
-380 LVLPASETLR
+380 VLPASETLK
-390 MLPPVSVKE
+390 MLPPESVRE
-399 EASLDLQKSEVL
+399 EALLDLQKSEVL
-411 HMYSLTPNGSPTPYA
+411 HMYSLTPKENPTPNA

-432 SVTPDMGTYSELL
+432 PITPDMGTYSELL
-445 GEGVKET
+445 GEGVEET
-452 ESSMFHIPEESTPPF
+452 ESSMFHIPEESMRPF
-467 ISEEVLLCP
+467 ISEEVLLGP
-476 VAVNNNIEH
+476 VAANSIEH

-497 DTEKMEV
+497 ETEKLEV
-504 AGSASFTNDTPES
+504 VGSAKFTNGSPES
-517 SFLSSLELAVES
+517 SFLSSPELVVES
-529 AEDATEKELCE
+529 AEDAAEKELCE
-540 SNTKEENAMLIN
+540 LNTKEENAMLIS
-552 MEEQALQDPL
+552 MEEPLQDPL

-674 TFSHGK
+674 TFTHGK
-680 LGAASSNDD
+680 LGAASSNAD

-696 TDSIGVQFIPNPD
+696 TDSIGVQIIPNPD
-709 INEALEGGWDAFSEP
+709 INEALEGGWEAFSEP
-724 LHHGTRHSAGR
+724 LHHG
-735 FLSSGEINNDVY
+735 
-747 SLTPMESPTS
+747 
-757 YAVNDKELPIT
+757 
-768 PDVESYPKFFGEG
+768 
-781 VEEIVSSKF
+781 
-790 HMPEEKHCSG
+790 
-800 DPEVSVCGQETEKM
+800 
-814 EVAGSVSFIDVSPD
+814 
-828 SSFLSSPE
+828 
-836 LVVEGAE
+836 
-843 DTTIEK
+843 
-849 ELCELNTKEDNA
+849 
-861 ILINMEE
+861 
-868 QALQDP
+868 
-874 LIVSTS
+874 
-880 TVEQCLETSDFS
+880 
-892 LCIQDANAREV
+892 
-903 PGITDFVTANPELMY
+903 
-918 PASPELLGEYDED
+918 
-931 FKEDKMS
+931 
-938 DSYLPEQNGLPFNF
+938 
-952 EKKPILDSP
+952 
-961 VADTAEDVEII
+961 
-972 EVHDV
+972 
-977 VKEDLFESE
+977 
-986 GKETF
+986 
-991 SYQKLVVASSNGD
+991 
-1004 SNTQNLIN
+1004 
-1012 DSICVQFIPNSVI
+1012 
-1025 NEDLEGGHEAF
+1025 
-1036 SEPLHHVTRHSEE
+1036 TRHSEE

-1092 LFGEGVEEIVS
+1092 LFGEGVEEIVL
-1103 SKFHMPEESTTSFNS
+1103 SKFHMPEESLTPFNL
-1118 EEVVPCSL
+1118 EEVLPCSL

-1174 VESAEDAT
+1174 VVSAEDAT

-1187 ELKTKED
+1187 ELNTKED

-1225 VSLRIQDA
+1225 VSLHIQDA
-1233 NPKLMYPPSP
+1233 NPKLMYPSSP

-1255 DQTSDSHIP
+1255 DQKSDSHIL

-1293 EVHYVVEECFSES
+1293 EVHYVVKEGFSES
-1306 EDEEAFNYQKLA
+1306 EGEEAFNYQKLA

-1333 DSMPVKFIPNSDL
+1333 DSMPVKFLRNSDL

-1361 CQSTRHYEGM
+1361 RQSTRYSEGM
-1371 FLSAAEINNDE
+1371 FLSSAEINNDE

-1416 DTPINLDEVK
+1416 DTSICLDEVK
-1426 SAAIVDTDI
+1426 SAAIVDIDI
-1435 VSSKLSLQAELRGG
+1435 VSPKLSLQAELRGG

-1460 LTEEITTPFNLEEEV
+1460 LTEEITTPFNLEAEV

-1488 AETPEFSLYNEDS
+1488 AETPEFSLYNEES
-1501 EEMEVVEAS
+1501 EEMEVVESVSFVKAS
-1510 HESSFLSSPELVV
+1510 HESSFLSSPELVA

-1531 KETHELNTN
+1531 KETREVSTN

-1553 LQAVPV
+1553 LQAAPV

-1570 EFSSS
+1570 VFSSS

-1580 DVPDIVSFVAV
+1580 DVPEIVSFVTV

-1606 SDDGIKEDE
+1606 SEDGIKEYE

-1630 LEEPFLDP
+1630 LEDPFLDP

-1649 KSEVGKITEVHGV
+1649 KSEVGKITEVQGV
-1662 VEGVLLESEDD
+1662 VEGVLPESEDE

-1687 DDSTA
+1687 DDTAA

-1698 STSAQ
+1698 STFAQ

-1722 GSTCHSEV
+1722 ESPHESTCHSEG
-1730 TFLSSGDV
+1730 TFLSSGM
-1738 NHDEVKVETPF
+1738 KITPF

-1767 ETSILLDEVR
+1767 EVR

-1782 TANSEPSQSIPDSNG
+1782 TANSGPSQSIPDSNG
-1797 FQSLHDQ
+1797 SQSLHDQ

-1882 STENNT
+1882 STENYT
-1888 NNPVTDESILETN
+1888 NNPATAESMTN
-1901 MVETLNIADETTAGS
+1901 MIETLNIADETTAGS
-1916 LHEVPSNFLDSFVA
+1916 PHEVSSNFVDSFVA
-1930 PDVTNGMTQSD
+1930 PDVINGMTQSD

-1958 ETLQSGQVF
+1958 ETLQSGHVF

-1975 VTFEEIQMSP
+1975 VTFEETQMSP
-1985 KEVDD
+1985 KEADD
-1990 AENYFTNAIDDPQD
+1990 AENYFINTIDDPQD

-2034 KNSLADDY
+2034 ENSLADDY

-2048 MPENHYFSKKVSPES
+2048 MPENHCFSEKVSPES
-2063 QNPLSSEEILVH
+2063 QDPLSSEEILVH

-2081 ENDLDAAKSS
+2081 ENDLDGAKSS
-2091 LYSTEA
+2091 LFSTEV
-2097 NLAEPCG
+2097 NLAELWG

-2110 QQQDETMLGFE
+2110 LQQDETMLGFE

-2128 YDNSGSLDIPDVTVA
+2128 YDNSRSLDIPDVTVA

-2180 TNNSGSAMHA
+2180 TNNSGSDMHTA
-2190 APTDTTSL
+2190 QTDTTSL

-2216 ISPYEVDTEES
+2216 ITPYEVDTEES

-2242 DISFMEAPQPQE
+2242 DISFMEAPRPRE
-2254 LSIDAGRGKVLLKDK
+2254 LPIDAGRGKVLIKDK

-2283 GDLDDDHEV
+2283 EDLDDDHETKQVVTISHSTGSSNV
-2292 SSTPSDAALNL
+2292 SELADLQYTESVDDDTETLSAPLPSSAATDI
-2303 YLLY
+2303 